1 MKLLGIDLSPRKDKK
16 YMARLRED
24 NGKIHTIH
32 FGAFGSSDFTIHRSE
47 TRKNSYISR
56 HKTNENWNDPLTAGF
71 WSRWFL
77 WNKPTKAASLVDIKR
92 RFNL

>member
-16 YMARLRED
+16 YMATLRED
-24 NGKIHTIH
+24 NGKIHKVH
-32 FGAFGSSDFTIHRSE
+32 FGAHGYPDFTIHRSE

-56 HKTNENWNDPLTAGF
+56 HQTNENWNDPLTSGF
-71 WSRWFL
+71 WSRWLL
-77 WNKPTKAASLVDIKR
+77 WNKPTKSASLVDIKR